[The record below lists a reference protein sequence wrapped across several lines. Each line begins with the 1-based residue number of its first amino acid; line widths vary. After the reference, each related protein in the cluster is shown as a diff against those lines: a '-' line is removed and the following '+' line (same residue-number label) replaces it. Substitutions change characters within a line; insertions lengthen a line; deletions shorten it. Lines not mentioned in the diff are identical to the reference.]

1 MSDFISSRDLSY
13 FITCYN
19 DKYIELVGTINDIRG
34 RNASLALMF
43 IAFISGMIFLSTYF
57 LVNGGPSY
65 LMWTCSIGLIF
76 CFIFLAFLLKS
87 LMFDAFRLTQYAV
100 RVNRKSQC
108 IYIFRHNKTC
118 VKWSWENVRCTIV
131 SSTGQ
136 ERALN
141 GAMASMWVNLID
153 KDSNEIIDSAPIA
166 SDSLNRR
173 ELLERLLLEISD
185 FMDYKNNLNSVD
197 LDFCSPGS
205 TRREGLKFGIIH
217 AFSVIHTAALKLIGS
232 PIISAIVLGR
242 WFAIYTSKLPKWSD
256 EAKSDCKLEGGEMSM
271 DWSNNKVDDFWIG
284 AWPVICFFVGFFV
297 DVVALL
303 YFYKSLVI

>member
-1 MSDFISSRDLSY
+1 MSKFISSKDLSY
-13 FITCYN
+13 FITSYN

-34 RNASLALMF
+34 RNTSLALIFIMF
-43 IAFISGMIFLSTYF
+43 IFGMIFLSTYI

-65 LMWTCSIGLIF
+65 LMWTCSVGLIF
-76 CFIFLAFLLKS
+76 CFIFLALLLKS

-100 RVNRKSQC
+100 RVNRRSQC

-118 VKWSWENVRCTIV
+118 VKWFWEDVRCTVV

-141 GAMASMWVNLID
+141 GAIASLWVNLID
-153 KDSNEIIDSAPIA
+153 KNTNEIIDSAPIA

-173 ELLERLLLEISD
+173 GLLERLLLEISD
-185 FMDYKNNLNSVD
+185 FMVYKNNLYSVD

-205 TRREGLKFGIIH
+205 TRREGFKFGIIH
-217 AFSVIHTAALKLIGS
+217 AFSVVHTAALKLIGS
-232 PIISAIVLGR
+232 PIIAAIVLGR

-256 EAKSDCKLEGGEMSM
+256 EAKSDCSLESTERSM
-271 DWSNNKVDDFWIG
+271 DWNNNKVNNFWIDT
-284 AWPVICFFVGFFV
+284 WPIICFFVGFLV
-297 DVVALL
+297 DVIGLL
-303 YFYKSLVI
+303 YFYKNLVT